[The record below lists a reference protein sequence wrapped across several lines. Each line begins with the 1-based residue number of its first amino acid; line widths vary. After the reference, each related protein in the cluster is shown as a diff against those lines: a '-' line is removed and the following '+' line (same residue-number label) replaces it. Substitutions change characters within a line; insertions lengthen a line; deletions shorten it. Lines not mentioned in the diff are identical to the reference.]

1 VIVVDTSAWIDHLR
15 DRGELP
21 HVQTLRS
28 LFGREPIIVGDL
40 VMAELLQGASDETT
54 ASKLEML
61 LRGFEL
67 RAMTSMTLAIQSAR
81 NYRTLRRQGVTVRKT
96 MDMLIGT
103 FCIES
108 GLSLL
113 HSDRDFEPMELH
125 LGLANA
131 LRPRLP

>member
-21 HVQTLRS
+21 HVQALRS

-40 VMAELLQGASDETT
+40 VMAELLQGASDEAT
-54 ASKLEML
+54 ASKLERL
-61 LRGFEL
+61 LRSFEL
-67 RAMTSMTLAIQSAR
+67 RAMTSMTLAVQSAR
-81 NYRTLRRQGVTVRKT
+81 NYRTLRRLGVTVRKT

-108 GLSLL
+108 GFSLL
-113 HSDRDFEPMELH
+113 HSDRDFEPMEQH

-131 LRPRLP
+131 LRPRLT